1 MRLRDVFD
9 SYKALPRASSYYCVS
24 RCPDRSLVMVFKH
37 NELTREGDAL
47 VHRSNVSEWGGL
59 ATHPTSKIWIDE
71 LNAGVKV
78 ARLGIRHRAGK
89 FSAHPEMVGSVT
101 RWDGKD
107 LEVVFRPV
115 ASA

>member
-1 MRLRDVFD
+1 M
-9 SYKALPRASSYYCVS
+9 
-24 RCPDRSLVMVFKH
+24 
-37 NELTREGDAL
+37 
-47 VHRSNVSEWGGL
+47 HRSNVSEWGGL
-59 ATHPTSKIWIDE
+59 DTHPTSRIWIDE
-71 LNAGVKV
+71 LNAGVNV

-89 FSAHPEMVGSVT
+89 FSARPELEGSVT